1 MKAGRA
7 SEGLH
12 CTTNENPERTSVG
25 SECFVKAASLSLFG
39 LRRLLKPL
47 RVNFQLWESLK
58 KKKKGKK
65 VTRHNRYILVQ
76 SETHYY
82 LSNGLF
88 FYLNLKPKYCFD
100 IQKALGG
107 HLEMFIFAGIHLI

>member
-1 MKAGRA
+1 MIVEATAG
-7 SEGLH
+7 E
-12 CTTNENPERTSVG
+12 
-25 SECFVKAASLSLFG
+25 LSALGVF
-39 LRRLLKPL
+39 
-47 RVNFQLWESLK
+47 K